1 MIRNT
6 PNDIAEIKFYFDKL
20 WKFDIKDDK
29 ICNWIKAHAFSLCP
43 LAKWKLFRL
52 WFDSLFFQHKSSVKK
67 NQTTSTFSLK
77 PLVGATLALKALL
90 NCRSSLPFASD
101 DVITYTPLPGRW
113 YPHSLKKSGENIK
126 EYNCHVHAYAS
137 YINNLYNRENSYVT
151 WSRSVQSGCIWS
163 PPNGSRSAAA
173 GWRPREIPESS
184 SLSAYPL
191 VPTGVFS

>member
-1 MIRNT
+1 MTIQYH
-6 PNDIAEIKFYFDKL
+6 IAENKFYFDKL

-43 LAKWKLFRL
+43 LANWKLFRL

-126 EYNCHVHAYAS
+126 EYKCHAQATLTEKTDRSPDPGLSNQVVSDLHPMVAEAP
-137 YINNLYNRENSYVT
+137 LLVEGHVKFQNRH
-151 WSRSVQSGCIWS
+151 
-163 PPNGSRSAAA
+163 
-173 GWRPREIPESS
+173 
-184 SLSAYPL
+184 L
-191 VPTGVFS
+191 